1 VSQPSPEHVIKALG
15 FGLRHLTDTKPV
27 DHDPAAPR
35 HGQVI
40 YLYDGHA
47 DDELSIFGLDYPV
60 GTSEFGDEAWCNAAY
75 DAMDELAEARPP
87 GVPLGFLL
95 CTPML
100 MPAPDTDGV
109 AQAFWYGFGMD
120 LTHGLKVTM
129 KEEAV
134 GPPTVKPVEQPSM
147 SGMLDQF
154 AELFGGL

>member
-1 VSQPSPEHVIKALG
+1 VTQHSPEHVIKALG
-15 FGLRHLTDTKPV
+15 FGLRHLTETKPV
-27 DHDPAAPR
+27 DRDPAAPR

-40 YLYDGHA
+40 YLYEARDA
-47 DDELSIFGLDYPV
+47 DDLSIFGLDYPV
-60 GTSEFGDEAWCNAAY
+60 GSSEFGDEAWCNSVY
-75 DAMDELAEARPP
+75 EVMDELAAARPP

-100 MPAPDTDGV
+100 MPDPDSAGV

-134 GPPTVKPVEQPSM
+134 GPPTVKPVEQTSM

-154 AELFGGL
+154 AELFV